1 MSTSAWF
8 ERLSDPRPPT
18 GTPVL
23 FDRAVVM
30 GGSVAGL
37 MAGRVLA
44 DRTDEVIIVEFSGD
58 AATSVRV
65 EAGGAETVERADF
78 VVDAMGR
85 SSRLGDWLEQAGW
98 QRAPMQR
105 MTVDLN
111 YASAVFRRDD
121 EPPYTF
127 VLNAYSPQ
135 TSSTSAGASV
145 SQIEGDRWLVL
156 VAGYADHRPGQTIED
171 LIRVCREELTPEYAH
186 AVSGEVV
193 EGVRTYR
200 HPGPFPA
207 GPRILRAAE
216 GLRRRRMVVVHRG
229 RPPAATRHRAIPALL
244 PDPPVVQQPGRHGH
258 PCTTR
263 S

>member
-8 ERLSDPRPPT
+8 ERLSEPRPPT

-44 DRTDEVIIVEFSGD
+44 DRAGEVIIVEFSGD
-58 AATSVRV
+58 AATGVRV

-127 VLNAYSPQ
+127 VTPSC
-135 TSSTSAGASV
+135 ST
-145 SQIEGDRWLVL
+145 
-156 VAGYADHRPGQTIED
+156 PT
-171 LIRVCREELTPEYAH
+171 
-186 AVSGEVV
+186 
-193 EGVRTYR
+193 
-200 HPGPFPA
+200 
-207 GPRILRAAE
+207 
-216 GLRRRRMVVVHRG
+216 RRRRRRPARAPRSARSRATGGWCWSPATRTTGRG
-229 RPPAATRHRAIPALL
+229 RPSRT
-244 PDPPVVQQPGRHGH
+244 
-258 PCTTR
+258 
-263 S
+263 